1 MRNFKSYQYQT
12 PINNTKA
19 DATISTH
26 EAAVNTQCN
35 NLFPHSREATPSS
48 HFIHHLCAP
57 KKNFG
62 SKEFIR
68 GLKVIR
74 SFLNQVILR
83 VTKVTKH
90 MTQVAPTY
98 FAYFV

>member
-19 DATISTH
+19 DAAISTH
-26 EAAVNTQCN
+26 EAAVNTQCS
-35 NLFPHSREATPSS
+35 NLFPHSCEATPSQ
-48 HFIHHLCAP
+48 
-57 KKNFG
+57 
-62 SKEFIR
+62 FIR
-68 GLKVIR
+68 GVKVIR

-90 MTQVAPTY
+90 LTQVAPTY